1 MRVVMYRSLII
12 LLLAASVLLLPT
24 TGISVAARGHTDRA
38 THGVPNLNVRP
49 GCRQSTIPDC
59 LTKEREARATL
70 IEEWAHFAAPDKAK
84 CVEEAKLGSLST
96 SYIGLLTCLQFK
108 AAVKNIPAPKL
119 QQ

>member
-1 MRVVMYRSLII
+1 V
-12 LLLAASVLLLPT
+12 ASVLLPPA
-24 TGISVAARGHTDRA
+24 TGSSVAASRHRDGA

-59 LTKEREARATL
+59 LTREREARATL
-70 IEEWAHFAAPDKAK
+70 IGEWANFTAPDKAK

-96 SYIGLLTCLQFK
+96 SYIGLLTCLRFK

-119 QQ
+119 QR